1 MEKWLAGIE
10 AGGTKFNCIIA
21 KNPQHILVE
30 QRVLTTTPEETIPL
44 VCDFFKDQSIQ
55 SGIQIER
62 IGLGFFGPLDLDP
75 RSPTFGWVTST
86 PKLAWR
92 NTPVLSMIEANLGI
106 PAVIDTDVNAAALGE
121 GKWGAARGIQNYVY
135 ITIGTGIGGGV
146 IIQGKPVHGLVHPEL
161 GHIIVNHDR
170 ASDPFE
176 GVCAYHKDCWEGLA
190 SGPALQARWKIP
202 APSLPPDHPA
212 WDLEAEY
219 IAQALQTIILTLSPE
234 KIILGG
240 GVMNQ
245 AGLIDKIRVRT
256 RALLHGYVDSET
268 IRSGMDAYIVSPEL
282 GDRAGVLG
290 AIALAGLEPAAAR
303 NE

>member
-1 MEKWLAGIE
+1 
-10 AGGTKFNCIIA
+10 
-21 KNPQHILVE
+21 
-30 QRVLTTTPEETIPL
+30 
-44 VCDFFKDQSIQ
+44 
-55 SGIQIER
+55 
-62 IGLGFFGPLDLDP
+62 
-75 RSPTFGWVTST
+75 
-86 PKLAWR
+86 
-92 NTPVLSMIEANLGI
+92 MIEANLGI

-121 GKWGAARGIQNYVY
+121 GQWGAARGIQNYVY

-212 WDLEAEY
+212 WDLEAGY

-234 KIILGG
+234 KSFLA
-240 GVMNQ
+240 
-245 AGLIDKIRVRT
+245 AG
-256 RALLHGYVDSET
+256 
-268 IRSGMDAYIVSPEL
+268 
-282 GDRAGVLG
+282 
-290 AIALAGLEPAAAR
+290 
-303 NE
+303 